1 MIMKKNKLSSFRIL
15 KHPEQPLINYGE
27 FDFPVEIGYNK
38 SQVTEQEAIANAIEL
53 VDDILPYGLC
63 ARIADA
69 EQRILT
75 KGDMVLMQI
84 GIDLFTKN

>member
-1 MIMKKNKLSSFRIL
+1 MKTNICSFRIL
-15 KHPEQPLINYGE
+15 KYPEQYLIKGE
-27 FDFPVEIGYNK
+27 FDFAVEIGYNK

-63 ARIADA
+63 ARIADT

-84 GIDLFTKN
+84 GIDLFTKS